1 MKTKGAVL
9 PQIWYDQ
16 ARYGE
21 DILFRELINKNSFPG
36 PPLCAGLV
44 TFKHFQFQF
53 VCIRMVWLVSKIN
66 HDLVFA
72 LTLYHQSLTHLV
84 FSTVDIVVAVL
95 VVTKL
100 VLGMKLA
107 GYLC

>member
-1 MKTKGAVL
+1 M
-9 PQIWYDQ
+9 
-16 ARYGE
+16 
-21 DILFRELINKNSFPG
+21 S
-36 PPLCAGLV
+36 PLCAGLV
-44 TFKHFQFQF
+44 TFKHFHFQF
-53 VCIRMVWLVSKIN
+53 VCIRMVWLVSKID